1 MGKWDMPAPK
11 QFKPGSQTTREQPQ
25 ASRPIVTKGRH
36 AVVAPTVPFVDNP
49 AVVEVSI
56 DDITL
61 VMGGSS
67 KYEQR
72 SLHAYGEIEEPAVDE
87 VPVVSP
93 APVPT
98 EHTPLGAWLSES
110 SLDGTHYHRKDSR
123 LA

>member
-1 MGKWDMPAPK
+1 MPAPK
-11 QFKPGSQTTREQPQ
+11 QFKPGPQTTREQPQ
-25 ASRPIVTKGRH
+25 TSGPVVTKGRY
-36 AVVAPTVPFVDNP
+36 AVVTPMAPIVDNP
-49 AVVEVSI
+49 AVVEVTI

-93 APVPT
+93 GPVSP
-98 EHTPLGAWLSES
+98 ERTPLGAWQSES
-110 SLDGTHYHRKDSR
+110 SLDGTH
-123 LA
+123 

>member
-1 MGKWDMPAPK
+1 MPAPK

-25 ASRPIVTKGRH
+25 TSRPVVTKGRY
-36 AVVAPTVPFVDNP
+36 AVVAPTAPNVDNP

-87 VPVVSP
+87 VPEVAP

-110 SLDGTHYHRKDSR
+110 LLDGTHYRRKDSR